1 MENRL
6 NPVTFILYLS
16 VRDIYYL
23 TVIQI
28 ITFRM
33 NTNIYGRQCVCVYAR
48 IIIVESINYYVYTC
62 RLTSACSTLHEDKVN
77 CSIFSFKYIIIN
89 LIREVLVSTRG
100 NQGFEVTILSACT
113 FLLRD
118 KLM

>member
-6 NPVTFILYLS
+6 NPVTFIPYLS

-33 NTNIYGRQCVCVYAR
+33 NTNIYGRQCVCVCAR

-62 RLTSACSTLHEDKVN
+62 RLTSACSTLHEDLK
-77 CSIFSFKYIIIN
+77 SI
-89 LIREVLVSTRG
+89 VLSSRLS
-100 NQGFEVTILSACT
+100 IL
-113 FLLRD
+113 
-118 KLM
+118 